1 MVDVLHCSRKWAIR
15 LLNGRVVFKG
25 RKGRGRT
32 YRDAEIE
39 VIRALWRE
47 LGGLCAPYLH
57 ADLARFLRDYQEL
70 HHVPQDVA
78 ERVLRMS
85 VSTIA
90 RAIRGQER
98 SNSVWSKP
106 RNKRS
111 GKNAIRALVPIES
124 GEDRPAHEIP
134 PGDIQ
139 ADSVALCGG
148 NLSGDFFWVST
159 TVDRR
164 LQWIEA
170 RPSFNLCA
178 ANYLPA
184 LEGNLSAQP
193 APPNASTPTTATN
206 SSMPSSTVTSTGNGL
221 TPTLAAP
228 SPDIRTATPTSS
240 RKMAPSSA
248 NTSATVESAT
258 PPFSPVSTA
267 CSATSATSIT
277 TAGPAR
283 CSSQNANVQT
293 AKALF
298 AITTH
303 LRHLLNAPLPT
314 LPSANASKPA
324 SANAWPPSTAST
336 FTALSSKNARHSSVF
351 KPPTKH
357 ARNDS
362 PHPILTLSTLR
373 APPSPRRSAPPLW
386 GRLLRGPQA
395 SLFPQPSVPNQM
407 NNANPTFFSFGVV
420 SI

>member
-1 MVDVLHCSRKWAIR
+1 MPRQSHAQVPIKYHKRGLQCKREVLWGVPTQLVIINDTEKRRKEAFREARCSYETTLYNKGMKTMSIPSAKEYIRTQQQNWERKKRLGLKLIADVVDVLHCSQKRAIR
-15 LLNGRVVFKG
+15 LLTGSAVFKG

-57 ADLARFLRDYQEL
+57 ADLARFMRDYQEL

-178 ANYLPA
+178 TNYLPA
-184 LEGNLSAQP
+184 LEGNAFRP
-193 APPNASTPTTATN
+193 AC
-206 SSMPSSTVTSTGNGL
+206 
-221 TPTLAAP
+221 
-228 SPDIRTATPTSS
+228 S
-240 RKMAPSSA
+240 RQ
-248 NTSATVESAT
+248 T
-258 PPFSPVSTA
+258 PPH
-267 CSATSATSIT
+267 
-277 TAGPAR
+277 R
-283 CSSQNANVQT
+283 QRQ
-293 AKALF
+293 
-298 AITTH
+298 
-303 LRHLLNAPLPT
+303 
-314 LPSANASKPA
+314 
-324 SANAWPPSTAST
+324 
-336 FTALSSKNARHSSVF
+336 
-351 KPPTKH
+351 
-357 ARNDS
+357 
-362 PHPILTLSTLR
+362 
-373 APPSPRRSAPPLW
+373 
-386 GRLLRGPQA
+386 
-395 SLFPQPSVPNQM
+395 
-407 NNANPTFFSFGVV
+407 
-420 SI
+420 

>member
-1 MVDVLHCSRKWAIR
+1 MKTMSIPSVKEYIRTQQLNWERKKRLGLATKKARSKLITDVVDVLHCSRKWAIR

-193 APPNASTPTTATN
+193 APAKRLHTDNGNEFLNAIIYCHLNGKWPNTHLSRSFPGHKNSNAHIEQKNGAVIREHLGDRRISDPSLQPRLDGLLRHICDFNNYCRPSKMLISKRKRPDGKGFICHYDTPQTPAQRALADPSISERVKARIRKRMATIN
-206 SSMPSSTVTSTGNGL
+206 SVHL
-221 TPTLAAP
+221 YRL
-228 SPDIRTATPTSS
+228 IVKKR
-240 RKMAPSSA
+240 
-248 NTSATVESAT
+248 E
-258 PPFSPVSTA
+258 
-267 CSATSATSIT
+267 
-277 TAGPAR
+277 
-283 CSSQNANVQT
+283 
-293 AKALF
+293 ALF
-298 AITTH
+298 RLQA
-303 LRHLLNAPLPT
+303 AYE
-314 LPSANASKPA
+314 
-324 SANAWPPSTAST
+324 
-336 FTALSSKNARHSSVF
+336 ARQ
-351 KPPTKH
+351 K
-357 ARNDS
+357 
-362 PHPILTLSTLR
+362 
-373 APPSPRRSAPPLW
+373 
-386 GRLLRGPQA
+386 
-395 SLFPQPSVPNQM
+395 
-407 NNANPTFFSFGVV
+407 
-420 SI
+420 